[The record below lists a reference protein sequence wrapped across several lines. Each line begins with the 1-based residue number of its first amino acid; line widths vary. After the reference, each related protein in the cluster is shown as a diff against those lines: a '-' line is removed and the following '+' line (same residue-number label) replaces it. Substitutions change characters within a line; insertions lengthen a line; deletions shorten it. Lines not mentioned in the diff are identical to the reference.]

1 MELDIPHLSL
11 RFLESSS
18 ATSILRSTVIATWW
32 AMSKV
37 SYQKSMVC
45 VFLLNNLADKRVSV
59 VTNDWEVVDFI
70 LGEQSFESSFK
81 KWYES
86 EILAEG
92 DWDIKLP
99 SEKVLKDLCSKYA
112 CISSILEF
120 SKVKKKLVFATIRHV
135 KPEDVQSLSQMLLLF
150 GGLNRE
156 ENFSVDWSKLHPVV
170 ANFLEKMMHTGLID
184 LTWLNYDKDDP
195 ESLIWKEDLGY
206 LA

>member
-1 MELDIPHLSL
+1 MGLDIPHLSL
-11 RFLESSS
+11 HFPESLS
-18 ATSILRSTVIATWW
+18 ATSILRSTAIAIWW
-32 AMSKV
+32 ALSKV
-37 SYQKSMVC
+37 SDQKSLAC

-59 VTNDWEVVDFI
+59 ITNDWDVVDLI
-70 LGEQSFESSFK
+70 LREQSFESSFK

-99 SEKVLKDLCSKYA
+99 NEKVLKDLSSKYA

-120 SKVKKKLVFATIRHV
+120 SKVKKKLVFATIRYV
-135 KPEDVQSLSQMLLLF
+135 KPENVQSLSQMLLLF

-156 ENFSVDWSKLHPVV
+156 GNFSVDWGMLHPVV

-184 LTWLNYDKDDP
+184 LAWLDYDKDDP
-195 ESLIWKEDLGY
+195 ESLIWKEDSGY
-206 LA
+206 LV